1 MIFHGLVQ
9 LYDCDVIGP
18 AAAYKYTPNLYLC
31 PAYCLVPMLA
41 EFIWR
46 GSVAIDFENL
56 LSFCLAGVGTSLV
69 AGETGL
75 QDDGRLFNQ

>member
-1 MIFHGLVQ
+1 MQ
-9 LYDCDVIGP
+9 WYDCDAIGP

-46 GSVAIDFENL
+46 GSVAIDFEIL
-56 LSFCLAGVGTSLV
+56 LSFCLAGLVVGTSLV
-69 AGETGL
+69 ASETGL